1 MSLHEETQQ
10 IVILKRGKTARVSFA
25 DNEAIEN
32 VKYIKINDTNFKKL
46 INLNQNIQLDKTKK
60 NDIILQPKNE
70 SELVKSFD
78 EICLKS
84 SQDKIKK
91 KKLQDAEI
99 YEIENKARIKSAMN
113 KKRKKSVETEKLKI
127 EEIIRKRFN
136 QNESYRNKVKLT
148 EKLPKMIFTN
158 ESNNTNGDNENSI
171 SKSVYL
177 PLLRYNKHEN
187 DLPLYK
193 THLLDKIKLHDPSSR
208 SSQANYEEDRIKADG
223 GLKIINN
230 IKEKTNETKK
240 LIKFSKNNSLEIRL
254 LENESDSKRIAEETT
269 RKIAEIKAQKVYF
282 LI

>member
-10 IVILKRGKTARVSFA
+10 RVILKRGKTTRVSFA
-25 DNEAIEN
+25 DNETIEN
-32 VKYIKINDTNFKKL
+32 VKNTQINDTNFKKL

-60 NDIILQPKNE
+60 NNIILQSKNE

-78 EICLKS
+78 EIFLLKS

-91 KKLQDAEI
+91 KELQDAEI
-99 YEIENKARIKSAMN
+99 FEIENKARIKSAMN

-136 QNESYRNKVKLT
+136 QNESDRNRVKQT
-148 EKLPKMIFTN
+148 EKLPKMIFSN
-158 ESNNTNGDNENSI
+158 ESNNSNGDENFT

-187 DLPLYK
+187 DLPYK

-208 SSQANYEEDRIKADG
+208 SSLANYEEDRIKADG
-223 GLKIINN
+223 ELKINNN
-230 IKEKTNETKK
+230 IKEK
-240 LIKFSKNNSLEIRL
+240 
-254 LENESDSKRIAEETT
+254 RITDETT
-269 RKIAEIKAQKVYF
+269 RKIAEIKAEKVYF

>member
-91 KKLQDAEI
+91 KKI
-99 YEIENKARIKSAMN
+99 TRC
-113 KKRKKSVETEKLKI
+113 
-127 EEIIRKRFN
+127 
-136 QNESYRNKVKLT
+136 RN
-148 EKLPKMIFTN
+148 I
-158 ESNNTNGDNENSI
+158 
-171 SKSVYL
+171 
-177 PLLRYNKHEN
+177 
-187 DLPLYK
+187 
-193 THLLDKIKLHDPSSR
+193 
-208 SSQANYEEDRIKADG
+208 
-223 GLKIINN
+223 
-230 IKEKTNETKK
+230 
-240 LIKFSKNNSLEIRL
+240 
-254 LENESDSKRIAEETT
+254 
-269 RKIAEIKAQKVYF
+269 
-282 LI
+282 